1 MDQIQNL
8 NRGDLN
14 FFLNQNV
21 QIDIPSFILSLF
33 CAVILSFFVQLFYI
47 KYSST
52 LSNRK
57 EFSKIFVI
65 LAVTTCIVIMI
76 VKSSLALSL
85 GLVGAL
91 SIVRFRAA
99 IKEPE
104 ELVYLFLIIAIGLG
118 CGANQLIITSV
129 GIIFALILIM
139 IYSGYMKNS
148 RKDIEQT
155 INLGV
160 IIEQEI
166 SDLQINDL
174 ISEIKKHHFDFNL
187 VNLQYGNIDNEIS
200 NLSAEDKSLFISHEI
215 DLKNDFKSVFMLTNQ
230 CDYVI
235 SIGNALAHIA
245 GTLDKKTFILIPEY
259 APRIWYWHNQEKSIW
274 YKNMRLFFYNKT
286 NLNYLISK
294 ICKSILAELT

>member
-104 ELVYLFLIIAIGLG
+104 ELVYLFLIITIGLG
-118 CGANQLIITSV
+118 CGANQLVITSV

-174 ISEIKKHHFDFNL
+174 ISEIKK
-187 VNLQYGNIDNEIS
+187 IS
-200 NLSAEDKSLFISHEI
+200 NELKFISMSRTENNTSINI
-215 DLKNDFKSVFMLTNQ
+215 DLKP
-230 CDYVI
+230 
-235 SIGNALAHIA
+235 
-245 GTLDKKTFILIPEY
+245 KKFE
-259 APRIWYWHNQEKSIW
+259 
-274 YKNMRLFFYNKT
+274 
-286 NLNYLISK
+286 
-294 ICKSILAELT
+294 ELTLLSGQIKKKFKNSKVIMAYNDDLSL